1 MKQKMRILT
10 LFIICAMSSFDGQ
23 GQQETFIGEVKLFAG
38 NFAPRGWAF
47 CDGQL
52 LAISQ
57 NQALFSVL
65 GTQYGGDGRTSFALP
80 DMRGRVAVGPRRGPG
95 LSNYKLA
102 QKGGVEYNSNNNG
115 NVLISNNTPANVSTE
130 TAKRIENRQ
139 PFLGLNYIICTN
151 GSYPSRN

>member
-1 MKQKMRILT
+1 MRILT

-102 QKGGVEYNSNNNG
+102 QKGGVEYNSING
-115 NVLISNNTPANVSTE
+115 NVLISNNNNGANVATE
-130 TAKRIENRQ
+130 TGKRIENRQ

>member
-38 NFAPRGWAF
+38 NFAPRGWSF

-57 NQALFSVL
+57 NTALFSVL
-65 GTQYGGDGRTSFALP
+65 GAQYGGDGRTSFALP
-80 DMRGRVAVGPRRGPG
+80 DMRGRVAVGPRTGPG

-102 QKGGVEYNSNNNG
+102 QKGGVEYNSSNG
-115 NVLISNNTPANVSTE
+115 NVLISNNNGANAATKTGRS
-130 TAKRIENRQ
+130 IENRQ